1 MGNRQTKKVDI
12 KGCRKI
18 FGRIFLNSD
27 DHHSPFLLLKDGTV
41 KFPIDDVV
49 TAIINQETEDDKQ
62 IISALGVVGLRPDD
76 VSVVRAYIHRFGSD
90 IYNPKTIG
98 DHPDHVLLLDQNA
111 PPSSIL
117 DLSRHFGWTT
127 HVGGEGLVGRNF
139 PDEEIWTFAHENNFQ
154 AIVTRDTDFLGIQKN
169 RAVEEIEG
177 GAESVP
183 QLIFIRE
190 NLTAD
195 ILMAMFLK
203 HAKGIS
209 VAIQNRTN
217 LAYELGSQSGMV
229 PLF

>member
-1 MGNRQTKKVDI
+1 MGNRQTEKVDI

-18 FGRIFLNSD
+18 FGRIFLD
-27 DHHSPFLLLKDGTV
+27 TDITHSPFLLLRDGTV
-41 KFPIDDVV
+41 KQPIHEV
-49 TAIINQETEDDKQ
+49 INSIVIHENKNDED
-62 IISALGVVGLRPDD
+62 IVSELSILGLRPDD
-76 VSVVRAYIHRFGSD
+76 VGDVRAYIHRFGTD
-90 IYNPKTIG
+90 ILHPKTIG

-154 AIVTRDTDFLGIQKN
+154 AIVTRDTDFIGIQKN
-169 RAVEEIEG
+169 RAVEEVES

-195 ILMAMFLK
+195 ILMAMFQK